1 MYLFKEEMNKMNKI
15 IQFFCVILL
24 ISTAKISASQDNA
37 DIQEQ
42 LGARLPLNLTFA
54 DENGNKVSLRD
65 LINKPT
71 VIDFV
76 YYECPGICSPLM
88 TEVAHVANTS
98 DLIPGKDYQ
107 IISISF
113 DETEVPQIAAQKK
126 KTFLSLIDK
135 KEFPDSAWH
144 FLTGDSLS
152 IDKVTRAAGFM
163 VKRTGRNFIH
173 AGALIFVS
181 TKGVICRYLYPDYS
195 HTRGFGILPLDFKMA
210 VLEAAQ
216 GKQTPMIARVLQFCF
231 SYDPQG
237 RTYVFNILR
246 VVGAGML
253 LGVIAFVVFIRIKPK
268 KEKSK

>member
-1 MYLFKEEMNKMNKI
+1 MKKSLRIFCLILVISSIKI
-15 IQFFCVILL
+15 
-24 ISTAKISASQDNA
+24 AASQNGA
-37 DIQEQ
+37 DIQER
-42 LGARLPLNLTFA
+42 LGEKIPLDLSFA
-54 DENGNKVSLRD
+54 DENGNKVFLKD

-88 TEVAHVANTS
+88 TEVAHVANIS

-107 IISISF
+107 ILSISF
-113 DETEVPQIAAQKK
+113 DETEVPQVAAKK
-126 KTFLSLIDK
+126 KRTFLGLIDQK
-135 KEFPDSAWH
+135 PFPDSAWH

-152 IDKVTRAAGFM
+152 IDKITRAAGFIFE
-163 VKRTGRNFIH
+163 RTGRNFIH
-173 AGALIFVS
+173 TSVLIFVS
-181 TKGVICRYLYPDYS
+181 PKGIICRYLYPDYS

-216 GKQTPMIARVLQFCF
+216 GNQTPVIGKVLQFCF

-246 VVGAGML
+246 VFGAGIL
-253 LGVIAFVVFIRIKPK
+253 LGIIVFVVFIKIKPK
-268 KEKSK
+268 RDKSK